1 MNQLDKMKA
10 NSFNVV
16 GDSKI
21 NQLERLVPKST
32 KNIIVRVSNK
42 EGVSRVRFLTVT
54 DEVYTS
60 LCEKM
65 ANGRND
71 NGYKIESIDID
82 TKPIR

>member
-21 NQLERLVPKST
+21 NQLENLVPKST

-54 DEVYTS
+54 DEVYAS

-65 ANGRND
+65 SNGRND